1 MAGFRNP
8 FVQTV
13 SVVRVEASLPEQIVD
28 AIHDING
35 RHPGMRAVHAKGALC
50 AGTFT
55 ATPEAAALTR
65 AGHMQGEPVRATV
78 RFSNGG
84 GDPGTRD
91 SAKDGRGLA
100 VKLYLEEGSRTDL
113 VSITLPRFFVRN
125 ADDFL
130 AFTRARKPDPETGQP
145 DMGKLGAFLE
155 GHPEAL
161 PAIQYALS
169 QPAPASYAQLEYF
182 GIHAFRW
189 IAADGS
195 ERWIRF
201 TFRPRAG
208 VAGLSEEEAKECSPD
223 YLQEEIRAR
232 LEREPVEFELEVTIA
247 QDGDDPDDPTEPW
260 PDERE
265 RVVVGTLRID
275 ELDTTRERE
284 GDVLVFDPTRVTDG
298 IDLSADPILRIRPE
312 AYAVSVERRSGARR
326 A

>member
-1 MAGFRNP
+1 MG
-8 FVQTV
+8 
-13 SVVRVEASLPEQIVD
+13 ASLPEQIVD

-35 RHPGMRAVHAKGALC
+35 RHPGTRAVHAKGVVC

-55 ATPEAAALTR
+55 ATPEAASLTR
-65 AGHMQGEPVRATV
+65 AAHMQGEPVRATV

-100 VKLYLEEGSRTDL
+100 VKLYLDGDSRTDL
-113 VSITLPRFFVRN
+113 VSITLPRFFVR
-125 ADDFL
+125 DPEDFL
-130 AFTRARKPDPETGQP
+130 EFTRARKPDPDTGRP
-145 DMGKLGAFLE
+145 DLEKLGAFIE

-169 QPAPASYAQLEYF
+169 QPAPASYAQLEYH
-182 GIHAFRW
+182 GIHAFKW
-189 IAADGS
+189 CAADGS

-201 TFRPRAG
+201 SFRPRAG
-208 VAGLSEEEAKECSPD
+208 VAGLSDEDAKERSPD
-223 YLQEEIRAR
+223 YLQDEIRAR
-232 LEREPVEFELEVTIA
+232 FEAGPVEFELEVTIA

-260 PDERE
+260 PADRE
-265 RVVVGTLRID
+265 RVIVGTLRID
-275 ELDTTRERE
+275 GVDATRERD

-298 IDLSADPILRIRPE
+298 IELSADPILHVRPD

-326 A
+326 E